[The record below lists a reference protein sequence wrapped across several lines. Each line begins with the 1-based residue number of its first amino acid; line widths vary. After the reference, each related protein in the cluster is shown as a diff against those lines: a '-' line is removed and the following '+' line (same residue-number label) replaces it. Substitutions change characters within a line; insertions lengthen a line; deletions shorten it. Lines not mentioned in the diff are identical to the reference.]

1 MSIESIENWTNKK
14 IISIVFDS
22 DINNWNSG
30 REFSEYIIGKS
41 NLLFMIDDVEN
52 NRFGGYINSRI
63 TNSDIYIND
72 PNAFIF
78 SLKSNRRLNHPMIF
92 RINIPENAFISFT
105 THDQYI
111 FAFGGG
117 YDIKLDKKE
126 TSYMAN
132 SNPSS
137 YNFGANINAL
147 YGNIYPN
154 RFTPK
159 RWVVYQME

>member
-1 MSIESIENWTNKK
+1 MQ
-14 IISIVFDS
+14 
-22 DINNWNSG
+22 
-30 REFSEYIIGKS
+30 
-41 NLLFMIDDVEN
+41 
-52 NRFGGYINSRI
+52 
-63 TNSDIYIND
+63 
-72 PNAFIF
+72 
-78 SLKSNRRLNHPMIF
+78 F
-92 RINIPENAFISFT
+92 RINTPKYAFISFT
-105 THDQYI
+105 THERYI

-159 RWVVYQME
+159 DGLFIKWGKIIIKNKNYEDWRLGLSPIPNLSFLFHSLNIIFISLFFY